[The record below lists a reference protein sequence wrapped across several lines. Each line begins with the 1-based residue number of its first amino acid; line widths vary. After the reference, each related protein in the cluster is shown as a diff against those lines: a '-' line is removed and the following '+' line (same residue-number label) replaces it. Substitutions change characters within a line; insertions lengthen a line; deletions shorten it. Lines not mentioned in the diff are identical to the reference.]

1 MNRINVI
8 CKECGHDNN
17 WDSFEEMVQVNAQ
30 QGSKPRVIVVGGC
43 GCGHKQEVVDV
54 TEG

>member
-1 MNRINVI
+1 MKQINVT

-30 QGSKPRVIVVGGC
+30 EGSMPRVIVVGGC
-43 GCGHKQEVVDV
+43 ACGHRQEVADI
-54 TEG
+54 TE